1 MKKSLKKK
9 LLFSTLGLG
18 IATASIG
25 SIATFSHQIRTS
37 SSIEKT
43 SSSLNA
49 SASPSTPSQSAA
61 NLFTPNLGTQDAID
75 LSTPRQYQ
83 AFNNSNTEF
92 AIINKSQSQN
102 GFDQVT
108 AYDASTG
115 QTKWT
120 KKVSELNTSQQ
131 TKNFTNGK
139 ILAISY
145 LQSNGSRDDGY
156 LILVEDNSKT
166 YLLNLK
172 ATDGTQQN
180 VVEIN
185 AQVTSKTSGSST
197 SGSNSNVQ
205 YFINVNNFF
214 NLDVQILKI
223 ESSNTEVK
231 ISFATIS
238 NFNSATFSTQTL
250 SADLKNAFLSNE
262 MVIASNYSD
271 QNNLYFIFQQKNIT
285 IKNTQA
291 NQKFA
296 TILKIGKNQKPS
308 DLTSTNFM
316 NVNFDAKQIAN
327 LSSGS
332 SGTTTNQLLLTSQ
345 HLSNGENVL
354 LISNK
359 SNEQNKQ
366 TYYVAKY
373 NNNQFGNTNS
383 IVFDELSS
391 QTQGTIL
398 LLQPL
403 YSNTNEISGFIGLN
417 NDKKVVWFNKD
428 FTQTQLYYN
437 FSKTN
442 KANTN
447 QTDPSDVS
455 NIYTKENDSNWYSQ
469 SSNGD
474 IYQFSGPNLIGKLSE
489 IKGQERFEIISNVS
503 FKEEK
508 DIDSFVLFKNVD
520 DSDFN
525 QFVSDNASKFLN
537 VNSYDPTFGEPRF
550 TAQVI
555 SKSNIGSTKNREV
568 TISFTQKLRKVNTSG
583 QIVNDTDKSVL
594 MGYQTFEFVN
604 EEISL
609 SAKEKSE
616 IPQNILQ
623 KKPSEITIPEIS
635 QILNI
640 NNAGNYTVSL
650 QPNDSFGTLTV
661 NVNAASA
668 WVAGEL
674 KFDYRTSITIG
685 TPDSPY
691 FMIDMLNGLSGDV
704 ELVTQEYLNE
714 NSELSNELNIKYS
727 SVLPSEISKE
737 ELFRNFIILGD
748 AFSDN
753 QLLNLG
759 IIEAPTVN
767 NIQVIPVDT
776 DGYLYVTLTIPKV
789 GHKKNITY
797 SFKTA
802 SIFKQSATIGQNAFI
817 VFKDESIVKE
827 TEVIV
832 GNQPQKLGSYLPS
845 VIYTQ
850 MLNNVDW
857 LLCFADISYYVLN
870 MIYNPEDKSSPD
882 ATLSIKYNNGLGQI
896 TISIDFKKE
905 VQGLS
910 GKSFSK
916 TFNGFATQ
924 GNSGAPTQDTE
935 YPTFSWGAIDNN
947 QFSGKTASDIT
958 VETIDSISSKLFQFN
973 GASSTLRRD
982 VTVTPLNASAAV
994 LVTITFYEWW
1004 EKQKIEG
1011 QDKAVLLPEKSFSTV
1026 LTNGLS
1032 SSKESVNSI
1041 IWKSYQELGS
1051 NIKSSTADN
1060 ALAIINSS
1068 AATDIDKLKT
1078 IANISNSLERHLR
1091 RPESNMALSIT
1102 SNNATGTIEAFVR
1115 FTLNGITQSLGTT
1128 ISGFNLEASNYVVTL
1143 ANDNA
1148 EILAGLREFL
1158 PSQLSDEQV
1167 GSLVNVQLGNNLTKK
1182 ITTEFDDI
1190 KGILVVKVQLI
1201 DITGSSTTPATAE
1214 IERTYTGF
1222 KTNVPQYGGTNY
1234 YIVVAAILI
1243 PFVLLLS
1250 PILYILLY
1258 KNKKDIK
1265 TFAKSLDNR
1274 LSEHSKRK
1282 KVVEVNKIEDL
1293 LEIEKD

>member
-49 SASPSTPSQSAA
+49 SAGASTPSTSTG
-61 NLFTPNLGTQDAID
+61 NLFTPNLSTDAID

-83 AFNNSNTEF
+83 AFNNSNTQF
-92 AIINKSQSQN
+92 AIINKSQSQQN

-185 AQVTSKTSGSST
+185 AQVTSKTSGSSA
-197 SGSNSNVQ
+197 SGSSSNVQ

-223 ESSNTEVK
+223 ESSSSDIN
-231 ISFATIS
+231 ISSASIS
-238 NFNSATFSTQTL
+238 NFTSAQFVKQTL
-250 SADLKNAFLSNE
+250 STDLKNAFFSKE

-271 QNNLYFIFQQKNIT
+271 QNNLYFIFQQKNT
-285 IKNTQA
+285 TNKNTQTD
-291 NQKFA
+291 QKFA

-332 SGTTTNQLLLTSQ
+332 SGTTNQLLLTSQ

-354 LISNK
+354 LISSK
-359 SNEQNKQ
+359 AADPNKQ
-366 TYYVAKY
+366 VYYVAKY

-391 QTQGTIL
+391 QNQGTIL

-417 NDKKVVWFNKD
+417 DSKKVVWFNKD
-428 FTQTQLYYN
+428 FTQTQLYYD
-437 FSKTN
+437 FQKTIKTN
-442 KANTN
+442 PD
-447 QTDPSDVS
+447 QTTPNEVS

-469 SSNGD
+469 SNDGT

-489 IKGQERFEIISNVS
+489 IKGQERYEIISNVS

-508 DIDSFVLFKNVD
+508 DIDSFVLFKNTN

-550 TAQVI
+550 TAKVI
-555 SKSNIGSTKNREV
+555 STSSVGSGKNKEV
-568 TISFTQKLRKVNTSG
+568 TISFKQNLRKKKQEG
-583 QIVNDTDKSVL
+583 QIENDTDKSVL
-594 MGYQTFEFVN
+594 IGYQTFEFVN

-704 ELVTQEYLNE
+704 ELVTQEYLNQ
-714 NSELSNELNIKYS
+714 NTELSNELNIKYS

-817 VFKDESIVKE
+817 VFKDESVVKE
-827 TEVIV
+827 TEVVV

-850 MLNNVDW
+850 MLKNVDW

-870 MIYNPEDKSSPD
+870 MIYNPEDQQSPD

-924 GNSGAPTQDTE
+924 GNSGAPTQDND
-935 YPTFSWGAIDNN
+935 YPTFSWGSIDNN

-958 VETIDSISSKLFQFN
+958 VETIDSISSKLFTFN

-1011 QDKAVLLPEKSFSTV
+1011 QDKPVLLPEKSFSTV